1 MRIPINLARE
11 PFRQN
16 RPILIGSAFAALL
29 LAGSLVF
36 LISLAVTERS
46 QTRDTEAMLN
56 RVNRQLSV
64 IRNEQAK
71 LDADMRLPG
80 NETVLD
86 RSVLLNTLIRR
97 KAISWTK
104 IFSDL
109 DTVCP
114 PTVRVLAIR
123 PTIDA
128 QGGLLLD
135 MQVAADA
142 QQPIIAFVANLEGSD
157 LFGSVAPS
165 GFTPPSQTNPFWRFQ
180 LTVNYAQKL

>member
-1 MRIPINLARE
+1 
-11 PFRQN
+11 
-16 RPILIGSAFAALL
+16 
-29 LAGSLVF
+29 
-36 LISLAVTERS
+36 
-46 QTRDTEAMLN
+46 
-56 RVNRQLSV
+56 
-64 IRNEQAK
+64 
-71 LDADMRLPG
+71 
-80 NETVLD
+80 
-86 RSVLLNTLIRR
+86 
-97 KAISWTK
+97 
-104 IFSDL
+104 
-109 DTVCP
+109 
-114 PTVRVLAIR
+114 IR